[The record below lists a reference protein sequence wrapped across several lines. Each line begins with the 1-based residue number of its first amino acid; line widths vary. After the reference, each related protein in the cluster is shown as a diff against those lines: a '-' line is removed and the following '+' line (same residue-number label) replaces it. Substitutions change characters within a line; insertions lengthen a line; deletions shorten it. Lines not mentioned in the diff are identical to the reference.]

1 MGGPIVKNRCAFT
14 NVEIFINTIILGIL
28 ACLSHF
34 VYKLSGK
41 NLIAGLFN
49 PVNESVW
56 EHLKLMFFPFL
67 LWWIVMYIIKKQ
79 KCDISL
85 NTWIESAAV
94 SSVAAPLSV
103 LLLYYSYTGVFG
115 IESMFID
122 ILLTFICYFIA
133 LSVASHYLEYSAP
146 NRCTAIVSVI
156 LIIII
161 FSAFIVFTINPPKL
175 PIFSYNSNK

>member
-14 NVEIFINTIILGIL
+14 NVEIFINAIILGVL
-28 ACLSHF
+28 ASLSHF

-41 NLIAGLFN
+41 NLIVGLFN

-67 LWWIVMYIIKKQ
+67 LWWIVMYIIKSQ
-79 KCDISL
+79 KYDISL

-103 LLLYYSYTGVFG
+103 LLQYYSYTGVFG
-115 IESMFID
+115 IESVFID

-133 LSVASHYLEYSAP
+133 LCVASHYIEYSAP
-146 NRCTAIVSVI
+146 NKCAAIASVI
-156 LIIII
+156 VIIII
-161 FSAFIVFTINPPKL
+161 FIAFIVFTFNPPKL
-175 PIFSYNSNK
+175 PIFSYSSK